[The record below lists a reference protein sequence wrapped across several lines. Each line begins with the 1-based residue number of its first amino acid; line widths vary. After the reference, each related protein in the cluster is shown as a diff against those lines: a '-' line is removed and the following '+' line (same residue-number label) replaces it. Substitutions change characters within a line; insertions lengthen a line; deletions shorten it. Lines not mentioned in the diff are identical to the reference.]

1 MNARH
6 LFIILG
12 ATLALLL
19 GFSSAYAYSGFPT
32 TDYPGNQYGME
43 YRYYNG
49 PWGER
54 MVYGSYGY
62 FPNYNG
68 YRPYGFRTYGA
79 MYSPWDMRWG
89 TTMHSTMRPW
99 DAPAYSWY

>member
-1 MNARH
+1 MNTKQF
-6 LFIILG
+6 FII
-12 ATLALLL
+12 ALAFLVLVL
-19 GFSSAYAYSGFPT
+19 SMHSVAAYSGFPSYA
-32 TDYPGNQYGME
+32 YPGNQYGME

-54 MVYGSYGY
+54 MVYGSHGY
-62 FPNYNG
+62 FPNFNG
-68 YRPYGFRTYGA
+68 YHPYGYRTYGY

-99 DAPAYSWY
+99 GY